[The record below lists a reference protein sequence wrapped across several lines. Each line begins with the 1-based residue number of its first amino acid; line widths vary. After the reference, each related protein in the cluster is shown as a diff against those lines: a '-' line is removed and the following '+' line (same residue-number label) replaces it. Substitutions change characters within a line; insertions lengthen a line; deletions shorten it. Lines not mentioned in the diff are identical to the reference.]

1 MGRISLCEGDIKQ
14 QTVDAIV
21 NAANTALV
29 LGSGVAGAIR
39 EKGGPSIQAEC
50 DAIGEI
56 PLGEAAVT
64 SAGRLPARHVIHAAV
79 MQPGGAASEDSVRR
93 SARRSLELAAELGCR
108 SVALPA
114 LGAGVGGIVAQRCA
128 ELLFEEARAHL
139 RGKSSLEEI
148 RFVLFGEPM
157 YRVFE
162 MANDAAR
169 VREQMER
176 LRGR

>member
-1 MGRISLCEGDIKQ
+1 MGRITLCEGDITQ

-39 EKGGPSIQAEC
+39 EKGGPAIQAEC
-50 DAIGEI
+50 DALGGV
-56 PLGEAAVT
+56 PLGGAAVT
-64 SAGRLPARHVIHAAV
+64 SAGQLPARHVIHAAV
-79 MQPGGAASEDSVRR
+79 MQPGGAASEDSIRR

-114 LGAGVGGIVAQRCA
+114 LGAGVGGFPAQRCA

-139 RGKSSLEEI
+139 RGPSSLEEI

>member
-1 MGRISLCEGDIKQ
+1 MGRVTLCEGDITL

-50 DAIGEI
+50 DAIGPI
-56 PLGEAAVT
+56 PLGGAAVT
-64 SAGRLPARHVIHAAV
+64 SSGALPARHVIHAAV
-79 MQPGGAASEDSVRR
+79 MEPGGVASEDSIRR

-114 LGAGVGGIVAQRCA
+114 LGAGVGGFGAQRCA

-139 RGKSSLEEI
+139 RGPTSLEEI